1 MLRREGVSGGGEKIR
16 GGRRVEGGTKTRRSP
31 KTTTWE
37 GGKKDGGPGGRG
49 RVTE

>member
-16 GGRRVEGGTKTRRSP
+16 GGRRVEGRTETRRSP

-37 GGKKDGGPGGRG
+37 GGGGREAEEEG